1 MKKIVYSLFT
11 VALIG
16 MSGCQDDVVIE
27 QPVVPAVTGDEITF
41 GSSLVDVE
49 IDTKTIYEDDPVE
62 SEDGSYYPV
71 SWEDGDQISIYCPES
86 SSTKIVKYKIK
97 PNDLD
102 ASKSDAVVKVNE
114 DEAGLQWGTAETH
127 HFSAFYPG
135 DKIIESVK
143 GKLRAEIPVEQTPVS
158 WKKEKNTDGGTT
170 YTGIANTDYA
180 FMWAY
185 NKHNKTEGGDVALE
199 FKPWVTILDVEINGP
214 ANAGEAIKMSS
225 VQIRSLSNETLNGE
239 FLIDFNPVED
249 NESNYPI
256 YEEYGNPNA
265 TRSQISIQ
273 FYDNDWVNEDGS
285 KGNFITLKH
294 GDKIVVRF
302 YLLPKDVNYDTSGE
316 GRNDLQ
322 VSVTPFN
329 SAVLTRTLNA
339 QEGAARG
346 GILAHKVNKVILP
359 SVSNLG
365 PNYWMSSLDPNIFI
379 TELSLPGSK
388 MSYQTKANGADI
400 AYQNLSISEQIKN
413 GIRAFQLQTA
423 SLRQASGGTKRD
435 PWDEEDIDLHLV
447 QTVAGTA
454 ISTEFK
460 TVVSEIAAGLKEA
473 ETKGRTN
480 EYAFILLTISENACE
495 EYYYRTYEGDILGF
509 PIYDDHTVSGK
520 EAWMDAIKEDFTEMA
535 DNDGTYRL
543 YTGEITPYT
552 TIDDVKGHIIV
563 KVNYNDDKMANHLSD
578 VDRIP
583 AMFAQWGTRNDITL
597 DFMETNAYAVN
608 SMRWGTS
615 YDASSGSLQW
625 FYHEATPV
633 GYNNA
638 SGGEYGEPSSV
649 KISNI
654 EDMWQRS
661 INYYNNNN

>member
-1 MKKIVYSLFT
+1 MK
-11 VALIG
+11 
-16 MSGCQDDVVIE
+16 E
-27 QPVVPAVTGDEITF
+27 
-41 GSSLVDVE
+41 
-49 IDTKTIYEDDPVE
+49 
-62 SEDGSYYPV
+62 
-71 SWEDGDQISIYCPES
+71 
-86 SSTKIVKYKIK
+86 
-97 PNDLD
+97 
-102 ASKSDAVVKVNE
+102 
-114 DEAGLQWGTAETH
+114 
-127 HFSAFYPG
+127 
-135 DKIIESVK
+135 
-143 GKLRAEIPVEQTPVS
+143 
-158 WKKEKNTDGGTT
+158 
-170 YTGIANTDYA
+170 
-180 FMWAY
+180 
-185 NKHNKTEGGDVALE
+185 
-199 FKPWVTILDVEINGP
+199 EIN
-214 ANAGEAIKMSS
+214 S
-225 VQIRSLSNETLNGE
+225 
-239 FLIDFNPVED
+239 
-249 NESNYPI
+249 
-256 YEEYGNPNA
+256 
-265 TRSQISIQ
+265 
-273 FYDNDWVNEDGS
+273 
-285 KGNFITLKH
+285 
-294 GDKIVVRF
+294 
-302 YLLPKDVNYDTSGE
+302 
-316 GRNDLQ
+316 
-322 VSVTPFN
+322 
-329 SAVLTRTLNA
+329 
-339 QEGAARG
+339 
-346 GILAHKVNKVILP
+346 KVNKVILP

-661 INYYNNNN
+661 INYYNNNNDHSMWFLNDLGGAYVNGGYSSGETQQGVDDWTKYIGPYATRLLQNRTEDATLGIVLMNDANPNNQYSGNLIQTIINNNFNFELRTDGPAQTDTYSTASSGSDWGK